1 MNTARNLSYS
11 STPSPP
17 SLLQKFLAVI
27 LGGTGIAAAFAGI
40 FYIVLSTFLVGKVLP
55 GVTVIG
61 IEIGGLNRAE
71 ATSLLEARITY
82 PNDGLVVLEDQ
93 GTVWTFTPQELGLYL
108 DYAATVDQAY
118 KEGRTGWPWQRI
130 SDRFRIWRD
139 GQDNTPILILDERT
153 TKQRFNQIADQIN
166 RPALEANL
174 RLDGV
179 EIIAVPGQ
187 IGRMLDVDATIMTLK
202 DPLSNLFNASIPLIV
217 KEYQPAIIDASS
229 QAETVRSILSQSLI
243 LRVSNASDEK
253 LGPWEFSPD
262 ILASML
268 VIERVSG
275 NEGENFQI
283 KLDENKLFNIIY
295 PLKPSLTKLPRNA
308 RFIFNDDSRQL
319 EVIRQAVIGRE
330 LMVEESIQHI
340 NEQLQAGNHEI
351 NLVFNYTNPAATDNM
366 TASDLGITE
375 LVSSETSFFYGSD
388 SGRIQNIV
396 TAASQFHGILIA
408 PGETFSMV
416 ENIGDISLDSGYA
429 EAWIIY
435 GDRTIKGIGGGVCQV
450 STTLFRTAFFGGFP
464 IVERWPHSY
473 RVYYYELIQSG
484 AVNKNLAG
492 LDATVYAPVVD
503 FKFTNDTP
511 YWLLMETYVNVDGR
525 SLTWKFYSTDDA
537 RQVDWTTTGL
547 TNIKQPPWPV
557 YEENEDLNKGKIKQ
571 VDWAVEGAEV
581 IVTRTVTRDGQVFIN
596 DTFKTTY
603 QPWAAVCQYGPGTE
617 NYPPEGDQRD
627 RFSCKG
633 KKNN

>member
-1 MNTARNLSYS
+1 MNTARNLPYS
-11 STPSPP
+11 STPAPP

-55 GVTVIG
+55 GVTVMG

-71 ATSLLEARITY
+71 AISLLETRITY

-108 DYAATVDQAY
+108 DYAATIDQAY

-229 QAETVRSILSQSLI
+229 QAETVRSILSRSLI

-627 RFSCKG
+627 RFSCKV

>member
-229 QAETVRSILSQSLI
+229 QAETVRSILSRSLI

-627 RFSCKG
+627 RFSCKV

>member
-55 GVTVIG
+55 GVTVMG

-229 QAETVRSILSQSLI
+229 QAETVRSILSRSLI

-627 RFSCKG
+627 RFSCKV

>member
-55 GVTVIG
+55 GVTVMG

-229 QAETVRSILSQSLI
+229 QAETVRSILSRSLI

>member
-1 MNTARNLSYS
+1 
-11 STPSPP
+11 
-17 SLLQKFLAVI
+17 
-27 LGGTGIAAAFAGI
+27 
-40 FYIVLSTFLVGKVLP
+40 
-55 GVTVIG
+55 
-61 IEIGGLNRAE
+61 
-71 ATSLLEARITY
+71 
-82 PNDGLVVLEDQ
+82 
-93 GTVWTFTPQELGLYL
+93 
-108 DYAATVDQAY
+108 
-118 KEGRTGWPWQRI
+118 
-130 SDRFRIWRD
+130 
-139 GQDNTPILILDERT
+139 
-153 TKQRFNQIADQIN
+153 
-166 RPALEANL
+166 
-174 RLDGV
+174 
-179 EIIAVPGQ
+179 
-187 IGRMLDVDATIMTLK
+187 MTLK
-202 DPLSNLFNASIPLIV
+202 DPLSNLLNASIPLIV
-217 KEYQPAIIDASS
+217 KEYQPPIIDASS
-229 QAETVRSILSQSLI
+229 QAETVRSILSRSLI

-484 AVNKNLAG
+484 AVNENLAG

-511 YWLLMETYVNVDGR
+511 YWLLMETYVNVDAR

-627 RFSCKG
+627 RFSCKV

>member
-1 MNTARNLSYS
+1 MNTATNLSYS
-11 STPSPP
+11 SSPSSPT
-17 SLLQKFLAVI
+17 LLQKFIAVI
-27 LGGTGIAAAFAGI
+27 LGGIGIAAAFTII
-40 FYIVLSTFLVGKVLP
+40 FYIVFSAFFVGKIFP
-55 GVTVIG
+55 GVTVMGIDIG
-61 IEIGGLNRAE
+61 SLNRTE
-71 ATSLLEARITY
+71 AVRLLESRITY
-82 PNDGLVVLEDQ
+82 PNEGLVVLEDQ
-93 GTVWTFTPQELGLYL
+93 GTTWTFTPQELGLYL

-130 SDRFRIWRD
+130 SERFRVWRD
-139 GQDNTPILILDERT
+139 GQDHVPILILDERT
-153 TKQRFNQIADQIN
+153 TKQQLNQIAEQIN
-166 RPALEANL
+166 RPAQEATL
-174 RLDGV
+174 RLEGV
-179 EIIAVPGQ
+179 QVIAEPGQ
-187 IGRMLDVDATIMTLK
+187 IGRMLDVETTITMLK
-202 DPLSNLFNASIPLIV
+202 EPISKLFNASIPLNI
-217 KEYQPAIIDASS
+217 KEYQPVIIDASG
-229 QAETVRSILSQSLI
+229 QAETARSILSQSLI
-243 LRVSNASDEK
+243 LRVSNSANESI
-253 LGPWEFSPD
+253 GPWEFSPKS
-262 ILASML
+262 LASML
-268 VIERVSG
+268 VIERISG
-275 NEGENFQI
+275 SEGENFQV

-295 PLKPSLTKLPRNA
+295 PLKPGLSQQSQNA
-308 RFIFNDDSRQL
+308 RFIFNDDTREL

-340 NEQLQAGNHEI
+340 NQQLQAGIHEV
-351 NLVFNYTNPAATDNM
+351 NLVFDYTNPVATDNV
-366 TASDLGITE
+366 TANDLGITE

-388 SGRIQNIV
+388 NGRIQNIV

-484 AVNKNLAG
+484 AVNENLAG

-511 YWLLMETYVNVDGR
+511 YWLLMETYVNVDAR
-525 SLTWKFYSTDDA
+525 SLTWKFYSTDDG
-537 RQVDWTTTGL
+537 RQVEWNTTGL
-547 TNIKQPPWPV
+547 TNIKEPPWPV
-557 YEENEDLNKGKIKQ
+557 YEENKDLDKGKIKQ
-571 VDWAVEGAEV
+571 VDWAVEGAQV
-581 IVTRTVTRDGQVFIN
+581 TVTRTVTKDGQVIIN

-603 QPWAAVCQYGPGTE
+603 EPWAAVCQYGPGTE

-627 RFSCKG
+627 RFSCKV